1 MHMVGLSHDELKPDT
16 GIPDLAGLPTMHE
29 LNTADPQ
36 ADMLDTVEV
45 DAFENPLD
53 DEHKEHPQ
61 HADHDADSVID
72 APTEQSDINQD
83 NDDDML
89 HQALNDMHN
98 QF

>member
-1 MHMVGLSHDELKPDT
+1 
-16 GIPDLAGLPTMHE
+16 MHE

-36 ADMLDTVEV
+36 ADMLDTNQV

-53 DEHKEHPQ
+53 DDKNEHHQLDESVTNDDSIEQ
-61 HADHDADSVID
+61 HDV
-72 APTEQSDINQD
+72 NQA
-83 NDDDML
+83 NDDDLL